1 LVKTLLLGMLFS
13 MLGVIVGD
21 PYDPNIVATKVRF
34 GNLSAF
40 DKSQGHTLAIV
51 DSKKVYKEISE
62 YKIIIKE
69 NLKVGTARYSMLIQ
83 KCTKKF
89 RSACQK
95 LSTSKGYTLIVEVG
109 GVGKY
114 TPPDETSTLISLIGS

>member
-1 LVKTLLLGMLFS
+1 

-34 GNLSAF
+34 GNLSTF
-40 DKSQGHTLAIV
+40 DKSQGHTLALV
-51 DSKKVYKEISE
+51 NTKKVYKEIPE
-62 YKIIIKE
+62 YKTIVKE
-69 NLKVGTARYSMLIQ
+69 QLKVGTARYSMLMQ

-89 RSACQK
+89 KSACQK
-95 LSTSKGYTLIVEVG
+95 LSSSKGYTLIVEVG

-114 TPPDETSTLISLIGS
+114 TPPDETSALITLIGS